1 MLEQVFVAIRSFM
14 EAGGDVLW
22 LIAAATFIM
31 WALIFE
37 RVWYINTDHRKDVA
51 KALSYWESRGER
63 NSWTAHRIRER
74 LISEVNQ
81 NLVANMSFIKTL
93 ISLLPLLGLLGT
105 VTGMV
110 QVFEAMTYSGGNARS
125 MAAGV
130 SAATIPTMSG
140 MVATLSGVLANTF
153 LTSKVES
160 ESEYMEDTLTMDH

>member
-1 MLEQVFVAIRSFM
+1 MEDVLGAIQSYM

-22 LIAAATFIM
+22 LIAAATFCM

-37 RVWYINTDHRKDVA
+37 RIWFINTEHKSDVG
-51 KALSYWESRGER
+51 KALTRWESRAER
-63 NSWTAHRIRER
+63 TSWNAHMIRER
-74 LISEVNQ
+74 LISDVNGRL
-81 NLVANMSFIKTL
+81 NVNMTLIKTF

-110 QVFEAMTYSGGNARS
+110 QVFEAMTYAGGNARS

-140 MVATLSGVLANTF
+140 MVATLSGVLANTYI
-153 LTSKVES
+153 TSRVET
-160 ESEYMEDTLTMDH
+160 ESDYMEDTLTMDH

>member
-1 MLEQVFVAIRSFM
+1 MEEIFVAIRSYM

-22 LIAAATFIM
+22 LIAAATFVM
-31 WALIFE
+31 WAIIFE
-37 RVWYINTDHRKDVA
+37 RMWFINTDHKKDVG
-51 KALSYWESRGER
+51 KALTYWESRSER
-63 NSWTAHRIRER
+63 TSWNAHMIRAR
-74 LISEVNQ
+74 LISEVNIR
-81 NLVANMSFIKTL
+81 VTMNMAFIKTL

-153 LTSKVES
+153 LTSKVTAECD
-160 ESEYMEDTLTMDH
+160 YMEDTLTMDH

>member
-1 MLEQVFVAIRSFM
+1 MDAIIVAIRTFV
-14 EAGGDVLW
+14 EAGGDVLY
-22 LIAAATFIM
+22 LIAIATFLM
-31 WALIFE
+31 WAIIFE
-37 RVWYINTDHRKDVA
+37 RMMFIYTEHKRDVGQ
-51 KALSYWESRGER
+51 ALAYWEGRAER
-63 NSWTAHRIRER
+63 NSWNAHRIRER
-74 LISEVNQ
+74 LISEVNAR
-81 NLVANMSFIKTL
+81 LSANMAFIKTL

-153 LTSKVES
+153 LSSKVDEES
-160 ESEYMEDTLTMDH
+160 TYMEDTLTMDH